1 MFFRK
6 GLNMSDISSIHSS
19 PQAMPVATPRVA
31 VQEVD
36 RQGVALAVKPM
47 EKPQITAPKPNQI
60 NFDPKKQ
67 QENLAQAINLLNE
80 QMVSTKQG
88 LGFSVDKS
96 VPVPIVTVRN
106 NSNGEVIRQLPSE
119 EAVKMA
125 HHLDS
130 LKGFLQSARV

>member
-1 MFFRK
+1 
-6 GLNMSDISSIHSS
+6 MSDISSIKSN
-19 PQAMPVATPRVA
+19 PQATPVVVPRVA
-31 VQEVD
+31 ASELD

-47 EKPQITAPKPNQI
+47 EKPQITAPKPVQI
-60 NFDPKKQ
+60 NFDPKK
-67 QENLAQAINLLNE
+67 ELEDLAQAISLLNQ

-106 NSNGEVIRQLPSE
+106 ISTGEVIRQLPSE

-130 LKGFLQSARV
+130 LKGFLHSARV